1 LQPVF
6 HFRKDLPVE
15 PGFGGFM
22 AAPDRRQYKDFADTI
37 RRADLEV
44 GQVARGYGL
53 LVSDVQTEYRAL
65 REAIAVDL
73 LKTHDVEELNTGKEG
88 IRVKALRD
96 AGIRTVADVCKA
108 SQRTIEFAP
117 GIGAVMAA
125 KAKRNAEAIRITVA
139 RTVRVQ
145 LDAEDK
151 RIEQS
156 RLILALARLMAA
168 RPYTQRA
175 ADLYSKSHGGIVTR
189 LEVSSC
195 IAGTLSW
202 FFTGS
207 EKKQQALLAYDELQQ
222 YVSETY
228 AAETTEIIDGYQYAV
243 NLDLPAA
250 KADFAANAAAFYAL
264 LFAVVE
270 GNTEAQTDYG
280 GIPEELVSRV
290 SETELH
296 TDGLQADLRRY
307 QVFGTKYILY
317 GKRVLLG
324 DEMGLGKTVEA
335 IAAMTHL
342 RAEGKT
348 HFLVVCPLSVLVNWQ
363 REVARFSNIPV
374 DEIYGYDRAE
384 ELSSWIEKGGTAITT
399 YETCSKIDLPDGFAV
414 DMLVVDEAH
423 FIKNASTIRSRAVR
437 LLIERSQSV
446 LFMSGTP
453 LENRVEEM
461 LTLIGFLQPEIM
473 EKAKHLTGLSDAE
486 RFRNVIAP
494 VYLRRTREQVL
505 TELPDKEEVQEW
517 NMLGEEETEAYR
529 KALSGGNFME
539 IRRVSWNVPAVRSGK
554 ALRLKEI
561 VEEAEQDG
569 RKILVF
575 SYFRNT
581 LRNVEALLGNRCAG
595 VIDGALPMKARQEIL
610 DRFREDPDKTVLICQ
625 IVAGGVG
632 LNVQEANVIIIC
644 EPQLKPSMEEQAIGR
659 AYRMGQSRKVV
670 VHRLLSAKTVDE
682 RIMDILSGKRETF
695 LAFANES
702 VVGNIDRERAIG
714 EAAVEEIIAAERERY
729 GIDKNP
735 DETTEDDG

>member
-1 LQPVF
+1 
-6 HFRKDLPVE
+6 
-15 PGFGGFM
+15 M

-202 FFTGS
+202 FFAGS

-228 AAETTEIIDGYQYAV
+228 AAETTEIIDGYQCAV

-250 KADFAANAAAFYAL
+250 KADFTANAAAFYAL

-307 QVFGTKYILY
+307 QVFGAKYILY

-399 YETCSKIDLPDGFAV
+399 YETCSKIDLPNGFAV

-517 NMLGEEETEAYR
+517 NILSEEETEAYR
-529 KALSGGNFME
+529 KALAGGNFME

-714 EAAVEEIIAAERERY
+714 EAAVEKIIAAERERY

-735 DETTEDDG
+735 DDMTEDDG

>member
-1 LQPVF
+1 
-6 HFRKDLPVE
+6 
-15 PGFGGFM
+15 M

-195 IAGTLSW
+195 IGSTLSW
-202 FFTGS
+202 FFAGS

-505 TELPDKEEVQEW
+505 TELPDKEEVQDW

-529 KALSGGNFME
+529 KALAGGNFME

-610 DRFREDPDKTVLICQ
+610 DRFRENPDKTVLICQ

>member
-1 LQPVF
+1 
-6 HFRKDLPVE
+6 
-15 PGFGGFM
+15 M

>member
-1 LQPVF
+1 
-6 HFRKDLPVE
+6 
-15 PGFGGFM
+15 M

-125 KAKRNAEAIRITVA
+125 KAKRNAEAIRIAVA

-195 IAGTLSW
+195 IGSTLSW
-202 FFTGS
+202 FFAGS

-517 NMLGEEETEAYR
+517 NMLSEEETEAYR

-569 RKILVF
+569 RKTLVF

>member
-1 LQPVF
+1 
-6 HFRKDLPVE
+6 
-15 PGFGGFM
+15 M
-22 AAPDRRQYKDFADTI
+22 ASPDRKQYKDFADTI

-53 LVSDVQTEYRAL
+53 LVSDVQTEYRTL

-151 RIEQS
+151 RLEQS

-195 IAGTLSW
+195 IGSTLSW
-202 FFTGS
+202 FFAGS

-250 KADFAANAAAFYAL
+250 KADFTANAAAFYAL

-517 NMLGEEETEAYR
+517 NILSEEETEAYR

-610 DRFREDPDKTVLICQ
+610 DRFRENPDKTVLICQ

-714 EAAVEEIIAAERERY
+714 EAAVEEIIAAERKRY

>member
-1 LQPVF
+1 
-6 HFRKDLPVE
+6 
-15 PGFGGFM
+15 M

-125 KAKRNAEAIRITVA
+125 KAKRNAEAIRIMVA

-195 IAGTLSW
+195 IGSTLSW
-202 FFTGS
+202 FFAGS

-222 YVSETY
+222 YVSATY

-505 TELPDKEEVQEW
+505 TELPDKEEVQDW

-529 KALSGGNFME
+529 KALSSGNFME

-610 DRFREDPDKTVLICQ
+610 DRFRENPDKTVLICQ